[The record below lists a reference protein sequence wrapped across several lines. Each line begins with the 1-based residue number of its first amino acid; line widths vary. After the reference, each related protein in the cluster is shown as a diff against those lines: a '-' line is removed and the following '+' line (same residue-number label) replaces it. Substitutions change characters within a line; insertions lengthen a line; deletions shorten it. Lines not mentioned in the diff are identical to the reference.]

1 MALCRAFRV
10 TRSDVALM
18 LRNREKQVGLGDRFV
33 KTGDRVERWWEVV
46 HLMTAVDG
54 ILHARLAFQGKESEL
69 RTIAV
74 PALLDDKFWRVL
86 STERT

>member
-1 MALCRAFRV
+1 MALK
-10 TRSDVALM
+10 
-18 LRNREKQVGLGDRFV
+18 LRNRDKQVGLGDRFV
-33 KTGDRVERWWEVV
+33 KAGDRVERWWEVV

-86 STERT
+86 NTERP

>member
-1 MALCRAFRV
+1 A
-10 TRSDVALM
+10 
-18 LRNREKQVGLGDRFV
+18 
-33 KTGDRVERWWEVV
+33 GDRVERWWEVV
-46 HLMTAVDG
+46 HVMTAVDG

-86 STERT
+86 NTERP